1 MKAPLIAVI
10 SVGIAAATPAVA
22 VSAIDN
28 AGAAEERSA
37 PAVTLNQTA
46 KQATQQRQ
54 VKRFLRLRKRA
65 NRLIA
70 KRDHHKPRAVR
81 KADQVHWSSRRLRRA
96 IRKLRKRARKVR
108 EQIRD
113 QHAGLTPAVRVRL
126 NLIAHCE
133 SKGNPRAIS
142 GSGSFRGKYQFTYGT
157 WKSVGGKGDPAA
169 APEREQDRR
178 AAMLLHRSGSSPWP
192 VCG

>member
-22 VSAIDN
+22 VSAIN
-28 AGAAEERSA
+28 SAGAADNRPA
-37 PAVTLNQTA
+37 PVVTLNQTA
-46 KQATQQRQ
+46 KQAMQQRQ
-54 VKRFLRLRKRA
+54 ARRFLKLRNRA

-70 KRDHHKPRAVR
+70 KRDHRKPRIVR
-81 KADQVHWSSRRLRRA
+81 TADQVRWSSRGLRRA
-96 IRKLRKRARKVR
+96 IRKLRRRIQNVR

-113 QHAGLTPAVRVRL
+113 HRAGLTAAIRARL
-126 NLIAHCE
+126 NRIAFCE
-133 SKGNPRAIS
+133 SKGNPRAVS
-142 GSGSFRGKYQFTYGT
+142 GSGTFRGKYQFSYST
-157 WKSVGGKGDPAA
+157 WRSVGGKGDPAA

-178 AAMLLHRSGSSPWP
+178 AAMLLTRSGSSPWP